1 MPCIH
6 IFSFNMLNM
15 SFVNWSGWSRTEI
28 GHSSV
33 FKELFLIICSNKQ
46 IDSNVSSISRK
57 YETNIRS
64 AYGLY
69 SLRFTYNNFH
79 SWSSKNVHLYA
90 IYFVNKKHVFCF
102 IFEYALVEFD
112 VIWKLFPFN
121 YLIFE
126 IIVKVK
132 GVMHSSFFII
142 SAIIIHRW
150 ISKLKRFWWGRF
162 LCKDDWL
169 LLLAGQERSWCL
181 LHTKK

>member
-1 MPCIH
+1 MIVLIEISCGYQI
-6 IFSFNMLNM
+6 LLK
-15 SFVNWSGWSRTEI
+15 TEKI
-28 GHSSV
+28 AGIQ
-33 FKELFLIICSNKQ
+33 KMQDAYLCS
-46 IDSNVSSISRK
+46 
-57 YETNIRS
+57 
-64 AYGLY
+64 
-69 SLRFTYNNFH
+69 
-79 SWSSKNVHLYA
+79 
-90 IYFVNKKHVFCF
+90 IYFIYEKHVFCF
-102 IFEYALVEFD
+102 IFEYALLEFD
-112 VIWKLFPFN
+112 VKWKLFPFN

-142 SAIIIHRW
+142 SFAMTSSIIIHRW

>member
-1 MPCIH
+1 MYYKH
-6 IFSFNMLNM
+6 
-15 SFVNWSGWSRTEI
+15 SRYF
-28 GHSSV
+28 
-33 FKELFLIICSNKQ
+33 FKEKIMIWAMYWSVQVIFHVVKYAYILKIYAL
-46 IDSNVSSISRK
+46 SI
-57 YETNIRS
+57 EC
-64 AYGLY
+64 Y
-69 SLRFTYNNFH
+69 SLHSKRHRIFFFH
-79 SWSSKNVHLYA
+79 PRV
-90 IYFVNKKHVFCF
+90 
-102 IFEYALVEFD
+102 IFGVR
-112 VIWKLFPFN
+112 WKLFPFN

-126 IIVKVK
+126 IIMKVK